1 MDVYMEFVVKVS
13 RKGQITIPIEI
24 RRRFMISDK
33 VVIRVEDG
41 EIKIIPVIPM
51 DKLFGADGEAMV
63 EVARE
68 ISRERLREIANEK

>member
-1 MDVYMEFVVKVS
+1 
-13 RKGQITIPIEI
+13 
-24 RRRFMISDK
+24 MISDK